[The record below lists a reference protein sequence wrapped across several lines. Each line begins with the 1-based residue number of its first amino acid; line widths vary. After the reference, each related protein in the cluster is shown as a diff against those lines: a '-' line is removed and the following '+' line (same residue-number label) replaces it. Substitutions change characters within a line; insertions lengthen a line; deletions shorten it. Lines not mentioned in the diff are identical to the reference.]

1 MNKFLSMLVLLICT
15 NLATMFAQNT
25 TLEVDN
31 QYPGWLSSKIPFKDQ
46 ASVQNLTVTGY
57 INGTDV
63 KFIRELINNRQL
75 SHLDLSDANIIAG
88 GEAYYV
94 PNHNYS
100 YKIDKDN
107 TIGSYMFKTDLTS
120 KGRLIYLSLPKSVT
134 EINLEYGSLN
144 SGYINYCNDNLDT
157 LVIGGDLK
165 MLRYMDVC
173 QTKKYLMIREGVDS
187 LNETQIKAK
196 NVHLPTTIKYL
207 NRKTFS
213 IDTVKANIE
222 NIDYFNNRCVYSRYN
237 SNYEIGVLD
246 NDTITLSENLSKWN
260 VNAFRVKD
268 GTTIFLNDKLKEI
281 NFNIDFGSS
290 STWNGGALSAKN
302 LIIHSPN
309 RVPPFRFNNKNLF
322 STATI
327 YVPKGSVEAYKSQ
340 LPWSSATILEEKVP
354 VTGIRF
360 DKENILF
367 SEIGETALLRATVL
381 PEDADNKNVRWESS
395 NEKVATVENGIVT
408 CKGYG
413 TAEISATTEDGGFTA
428 VCKVTAERK
437 EILPTS
443 ITLDKADVTMNVSE
457 TTKLKADVW
466 PTDADNKSVIW
477 NSDNEDIAKVSSD
490 GVVTAV
496 KAGKTKVYATT
507 QANNLKAECEITVLQ
522 PVTGIEMDKASI
534 SFTYIGETVQL
545 TAKLLPEDASNQNV
559 TWESS
564 DTKVAIVSKGKV
576 VCTGFGT
583 AVIYAVSADGG
594 FMATCII
601 NATTGIEGITDDAPQ
616 KVVKRYDI
624 TGQEISQPV
633 NGINIVKTED
643 GRVLKTSVK
652 RK

>member
-63 KFIRELINNRQL
+63 KFIKELINNRQL
-75 SHLDLSDANIIAG
+75 SHLDLSDANIVAG
-88 GEAYYV
+88 GEAYYA
-94 PNHNYS
+94 S
-100 YKIDKDN
+100 YKITEDN
-107 TIGSYMFKTDLTS
+107 TIGSYMFTNDNYKRRLT
-120 KGRLIYLSLPKSVT
+120 YLSLPKSVKK
-134 EINLEYGSLN
+134 IKLD
-144 SGYINYCNDNLDT
+144 SGMAYKDYCDDNLDT

-165 MLRYMDVC
+165 MLRATDVR
-173 QTKKYLMIREGVDS
+173 QPKKYLMIREGVDS
-187 LNETQIKAK
+187 LNATKIQAK
-196 NVHLPTTIKYL
+196 SVHLPTTIKYL
-207 NRKTFS
+207 DRETFL
-213 IDTVKANIE
+213 IDTIKANIE
-222 NIDYFNNRCVYSRYN
+222 NIDYFNNICVYSGN
-237 SNYEIGVLD
+237 SLNFYGIGVLD

-268 GTTIFLNDKLKEI
+268 GTTIFLNNKLKEI
-281 NFNIDFGSS
+281 NFNIDYGSS
-290 STWNGGALSAKN
+290 SKWYGGALSAKN

-443 ITLDKADVTMNVSE
+443 ITLDKADVTMNVGE

-545 TAKLLPEDASNQNV
+545 TAKLLPEDASNKNV

-601 NATTGIEGITDDAPQ
+601 NATTGIEGITDDTPQ

-624 TGQEISQPV
+624 TGREISQPV

>member
-63 KFIRELINNRQL
+63 KFIRELMNNRQL
-75 SHLDLSDANIIAG
+75 SHLDLSDANIVAG
-88 GEAYYV
+88 GEAYYD
-94 PNHNYS
+94 S
-100 YKIDKDN
+100 YKITEDN
-107 TIGSYMFKTDLTS
+107 TIGSYMFKNDNYKRRLT
-120 KGRLIYLSLPKSVT
+120 YLSLPKSVKK
-134 EINLEYGSLN
+134 IKLD
-144 SGYINYCNDNLDT
+144 SGMAYKDYCDDNLDT

-165 MLRYMDVC
+165 MLRATDVR
-173 QTKKYLMIREGVDS
+173 QPKKYLMIREGVDS
-187 LNETQIKAK
+187 LNATKIQAK
-196 NVHLPTTIKYL
+196 SVHLPTTIKYL
-207 NRKTFS
+207 DRETFL
-213 IDTVKANIE
+213 IDTIKANIE
-222 NIDYFNNRCVYSRYN
+222 NIDYFNNRCVYSGN
-237 SNYEIGVLD
+237 SWNFYGIGVLD

-268 GTTIFLNDKLKEI
+268 GTTIFLNNKLKEI
-281 NFNIDFGSS
+281 NFNIDDGSS
-290 STWNGGALSAKN
+290 SEWYGGALSAKN

-309 RVPPFRFNNKNLF
+309 RVPPFRFNNKDLF

-367 SEIGETALLRATVL
+367 SEIGETALLRAIVL

-443 ITLDKADVTMNVSE
+443 ITLDKADITMNVGE
-457 TTKLKADVW
+457 TTKLKAEVW

-583 AVIYAVSADGG
+583 AVISAVSADGG

-601 NATTGIEGITDDAPQ
+601 NATTGIEGINDDAPQ

-624 TGQEISQPV
+624 TGREISQPV

>member
-1 MNKFLSMLVLLICT
+1 MNKFLIMLVFMICT

-63 KFIRELINNRQL
+63 KFIKELINNRQL
-75 SHLDLSDANIIAG
+75 SHLDLSDANIVAG
-88 GEAYYV
+88 GEAYFA
-94 PNHNYS
+94 PNKNYS
-100 YKIDKDN
+100 YKIEKDN
-107 TIGSYMFKTDLTS
+107 TIGSYMFTDYINISKRRLT
-120 KGRLIYLSLPKSVT
+120 YLSLPKSVT
-134 EINLEYGSLN
+134 KIELDNRR
-144 SGYINYCNDNLDT
+144 GYCDDLDT

-165 MLRYMDVC
+165 MLCDMDVC

-196 NVHLPTTIKYL
+196 IVHLPTTIKYL

-246 NDTITLSENLSKWN
+246 NDTITLSENLLKWN

-268 GTTIFLNDKLKEI
+268 GTTIFLNNKLKEI
-281 NFNIDFGSS
+281 NFDIDFGSS

-302 LIIHSPN
+302 LIIHSPSRTPIKIN
-309 RVPPFRFNNKNLF
+309 SKGLF

-340 LPWSSATILEEKVP
+340 LPWSNATILEEKVP
-354 VTGIRF
+354 VTGIRL
-360 DKENILF
+360 DKENILL

-381 PEDADNKNVRWESS
+381 PEDADNKNVIWESS

-437 EILPTS
+437 EILSTS
-443 ITLDKADVTMNVSE
+443 ITLDKADVTMNVGE

-624 TGQEISQPV
+624 TGREISQPI

>member
-15 NLATMFAQNT
+15 NLATMFAQNS

-46 ASVQNLTVTGY
+46 ASVQNLIVTGY

-63 KFIRELINNRQL
+63 KFIKELINNRQL
-75 SHLDLSDANIIAG
+75 LHLDLSDANIVAG
-88 GEAYYV
+88 GEAYYA
-94 PNHNYS
+94 S
-100 YKIDKDN
+100 YKITEDN
-107 TIGSYMFKTDLTS
+107 TIGSYMFTNDNYKRRLT
-120 KGRLIYLSLPKSVT
+120 YLSLPKSVKK
-134 EINLEYGSLN
+134 INLDYYSD
-144 SGYINYCNDNLDT
+144 SGYINYCDDNLDT

-165 MLRYMDVC
+165 MLRAIDVR
-173 QTKKYLMIREGVDS
+173 QPKKYLMIREGVDS
-187 LNETQIKAK
+187 LNATHIQAK
-196 NVHLPTTIKYL
+196 SVHLPTTIKYL
-207 NRKTFS
+207 DRETFL

-222 NIDYFNNRCVYSRYN
+222 NIDYFNNRCVYSGNRLNFYG
-237 SNYEIGVLD
+237 IGVLD
-246 NDTITLSENLSKWN
+246 NDTITFSENLSKWN

-268 GTTIFLNDKLKEI
+268 GTTIFLNNKLKEI
-281 NFNIDFGSS
+281 NFNIDYGSS
-290 STWNGGALSAKN
+290 SEWYGGALSAKN

-395 NEKVATVENGIVT
+395 NEKVTTVENGIVT

-443 ITLDKADVTMNVSE
+443 ITLDKADVTMNVGE

-545 TAKLLPEDASNQNV
+545 TAKLLPEDASNKNV

-601 NATTGIEGITDDAPQ
+601 NATTGIEGITDDTPQ

-624 TGQEISQPV
+624 TGREISQPV

>member
-1 MNKFLSMLVLLICT
+1 MNKFLSMLVLMICT
-15 NLATMFAQNT
+15 NLATAFAQNT

-63 KFIRELINNRQL
+63 KFIKELINNRQL
-75 SHLDLSDANIIAG
+75 LHLDLSDAHIVAG

-94 PNHNYS
+94 PNQNYS

-120 KGRLIYLSLPKSVT
+120 KGRLTYLSLPKSVT
-134 EINLEYGSLN
+134 KINLDN
-144 SGYINYCNDNLDT
+144 RIDYCDDNLDT

-173 QTKKYLMIREGVDS
+173 QAKKYLMIREGVDS
-187 LNETQIKAK
+187 LNATNIQAK
-196 NVHLPTTIKYL
+196 SVHLPTTIKYL
-207 NRKTFS
+207 DRKTFS

-222 NIDYFNNRCVYSRYN
+222 SIDYFNNRCVYSGN
-237 SNYEIGVLD
+237 SLNYDIGVLD
-246 NDTITLSENLSKWN
+246 NDTITFSENLSKWN
-260 VNAFRVKD
+260 VNAFLVKD
-268 GTTIFLNDKLKEI
+268 GTTIFLNNKLKEI

-302 LIIHSPN
+302 LIIHSPSRTPIKIN
-309 RVPPFRFNNKNLF
+309 SKGLF

-340 LPWSSATILEEKVP
+340 LPWSNATILEEKVP

-413 TAEISATTEDGGFTA
+413 TAEISATTEDGSFTA

-443 ITLDKADVTMNVSE
+443 ITLDKADITMNVGE
-457 TTKLKADVW
+457 TTKLKAEVW

-477 NSDNEDIAKVSSD
+477 NSDNEDVAKVSSD

-616 KVVKRYDI
+616 KVIKRYDI
-624 TGQEISQPV
+624 TGREISQPV

>member
-31 QYPGWLSSKIPFKDQ
+31 QYPVWLSSKIPFKDQ

-75 SHLDLSDANIIAG
+75 SHLDLSDANIVAG
-88 GEAYYV
+88 GDAYYV
-94 PNHNYS
+94 DSKVS
-100 YKIDKDN
+100 YKIYKDN
-107 TIGSYMFKTDLTS
+107 TIGSYMFTTGYNSKLT
-120 KGRLIYLSLPKSVT
+120 YLSLPKSVT
-134 EINLEYGSLN
+134 KINLDN
-144 SGYINYCNDNLDT
+144 RIDYCDDNLDT

-165 MLRYMDVC
+165 MLRSMDVC

-187 LNETQIKAK
+187 LNATNIQAK
-196 NVHLPTTIKYL
+196 SVHLPTTIKYL
-207 NRKTFS
+207 DRKTFR

-222 NIDYFNNRCVYSRYN
+222 NIDYFNNRCVYSGN
-237 SNYEIGVLD
+237 SLNYDIGVLD

-302 LIIHSPN
+302 LIIHSPS
-309 RVPPFRFNNKNLF
+309 RVPIKIDSKGLF

-340 LPWSSATILEEKVP
+340 LPWSNATILEEKVP

-360 DKENILF
+360 DKENIFF
-367 SEIGETALLRATVL
+367 SEIRETALLRATVL

-443 ITLDKADVTMNVSE
+443 ITLDKADVTMNVGE

-545 TAKLLPEDASNQNV
+545 TAKLLPEDASNQNI

-624 TGQEISQPV
+624 TGREISQPV

>member
-1 MNKFLSMLVLLICT
+1 MNKILSMLVLLICT
-15 NLATMFAQNT
+15 NLATMFAQNS

-46 ASVQNLTVTGY
+46 ASVQNLIVTGY

-63 KFIRELINNRQL
+63 KFIKELINNRQL
-75 SHLDLSDANIIAG
+75 LHLDLSDANIVAG
-88 GEAYYV
+88 GEAYYA
-94 PNHNYS
+94 S
-100 YKIDKDN
+100 YKITEDN
-107 TIGSYMFKTDLTS
+107 TIGSYMFTNDNYKRRLT
-120 KGRLIYLSLPKSVT
+120 YLSLPKSVKK
-134 EINLEYGSLN
+134 INLDYYSD
-144 SGYINYCNDNLDT
+144 SGYINYCDDNLDT

-165 MLRYMDVC
+165 MLRAIDVR
-173 QTKKYLMIREGVDS
+173 QPKKYLMIREGVDS
-187 LNETQIKAK
+187 LNATHIQAK
-196 NVHLPTTIKYL
+196 SVHLPTTIKYL
-207 NRKTFS
+207 DRETFL

-222 NIDYFNNRCVYSRYN
+222 NIDYFNNRCVYSGNRLNFYG
-237 SNYEIGVLD
+237 IGVLD
-246 NDTITLSENLSKWN
+246 NDTITFSENLSKWN

-268 GTTIFLNDKLKEI
+268 GTTIFLNNKLKEI
-281 NFNIDFGSS
+281 NFNIDYGSS
-290 STWNGGALSAKN
+290 SEWYGGALSAKN

-395 NEKVATVENGIVT
+395 NEKVTTVENGIVT

-443 ITLDKADVTMNVSE
+443 ITLDKADVTMNVGE

-545 TAKLLPEDASNQNV
+545 TAKLLPEDASNKNV

-601 NATTGIEGITDDAPQ
+601 NATTGIEGITDDTPQ

-624 TGQEISQPV
+624 TGREISQPV
-633 NGINIVKTED
+633 NRINIVKTED

>member
-1 MNKFLSMLVLLICT
+1 MNKFLIMLVFMICT

-63 KFIRELINNRQL
+63 KFIKELINNRQL
-75 SHLDLSDANIIAG
+75 SHLDLSDANIVAG
-88 GEAYYV
+88 GEAYFA
-94 PNHNYS
+94 PNKNYS
-100 YKIDKDN
+100 YKIEKDN
-107 TIGSYMFKTDLTS
+107 TIGSYMFTDYINISKRRLT
-120 KGRLIYLSLPKSVT
+120 YLSLPKSVT
-134 EINLEYGSLN
+134 KIELDNRR
-144 SGYINYCNDNLDT
+144 GYCDDLDT

-165 MLRYMDVC
+165 MLCDMDVC

-196 NVHLPTTIKYL
+196 IVHLPTTIKYL

-246 NDTITLSENLSKWN
+246 NDTITLSENLLKWN

-268 GTTIFLNDKLKEI
+268 GTTIFLNNKLKEI
-281 NFNIDFGSS
+281 NFDIDFGSS

-302 LIIHSPN
+302 LIIHSPSRTPIKIN
-309 RVPPFRFNNKNLF
+309 SKGLF

-340 LPWSSATILEEKVP
+340 LPWSNATILEEKVP
-354 VTGIRF
+354 VTGIRL
-360 DKENILF
+360 DKENILL

-381 PEDADNKNVRWESS
+381 PEDADNKNVIWESS

-443 ITLDKADVTMNVSE
+443 ITLDKADVTMNVGE

-616 KVVKRYDI
+616 KVIKRYDI
-624 TGQEISQPV
+624 TGREINQPV

>member
-94 PNHNYS
+94 PNKNYS

-107 TIGSYMFKTDLTS
+107 TIGRYMFTGYTWKGHLT
-120 KGRLIYLSLPKSVT
+120 YLSLPKSVT
-134 EINLEYGSLN
+134 EIEIDN
-144 SGYINYCNDNLDT
+144 SNGYCNDNLDT

-443 ITLDKADVTMNVSE
+443 ITLDKADVTMNVGE

-601 NATTGIEGITDDAPQ
+601 NATTGIEGITDDATQ

-624 TGQEISQPV
+624 TGREISQPV

>member
-63 KFIRELINNRQL
+63 KFIKELINNRQL
-75 SHLDLSDANIIAG
+75 LHLDLSDANIVAG
-88 GEAYYV
+88 GDAYYA
-94 PNHNYS
+94 S
-100 YKIDKDN
+100 YKITEDN
-107 TIGSYMFKTDLTS
+107 TIGSYMFTNDNYKRRLT
-120 KGRLIYLSLPKSVT
+120 YLSLPKSVKK
-134 EINLEYGSLN
+134 IKLD
-144 SGYINYCNDNLDT
+144 SGMSYKDYCDDNLDT

-165 MLRYMDVC
+165 MLRATDVR
-173 QTKKYLMIREGVDS
+173 QPKKYLMIREGVDS
-187 LNETQIKAK
+187 LNATHIQAK
-196 NVHLPTTIKYL
+196 SVHLPTTIKYL
-207 NRKTFS
+207 DRETFL

-222 NIDYFNNRCVYSRYN
+222 NIDYFNNRCVYSGNRLNFYG
-237 SNYEIGVLD
+237 IGVLD
-246 NDTITLSENLSKWN
+246 NDTITFSENLSKWN

-268 GTTIFLNDKLKEI
+268 GTTIFLNNKLKEI
-281 NFNIDFGSS
+281 NFNIDYGSS
-290 STWNGGALSAKN
+290 SEWNGGALSAKN

-413 TAEISATTEDGGFTA
+413 TAEISATTEDGGFTT

-443 ITLDKADVTMNVSE
+443 ITLDKADVIMNVGE

-545 TAKLLPEDASNQNV
+545 TAKLLPEDASNKNV

-601 NATTGIEGITDDAPQ
+601 NATTGIEGITDDTPQ

-624 TGQEISQPV
+624 TGREISQPV

>member
-75 SHLDLSDANIIAG
+75 SHLDLSDANIVAG
-88 GEAYYV
+88 GDAYYV
-94 PNHNYS
+94 DSKVS
-100 YKIDKDN
+100 YKIYKDN
-107 TIGSYMFKTDLTS
+107 TIGSYMFTTGYNSKLT
-120 KGRLIYLSLPKSVT
+120 YLSLPKSVT
-134 EINLEYGSLN
+134 KINLDN
-144 SGYINYCNDNLDT
+144 RIDYCDDNLDT

-165 MLRYMDVC
+165 MLRSMDVC

-187 LNETQIKAK
+187 LNATNIQAK
-196 NVHLPTTIKYL
+196 SVHLPTTIKYL
-207 NRKTFS
+207 DRKTFR

-222 NIDYFNNRCVYSRYN
+222 NIDYFNNRCVYSGN
-237 SNYEIGVLD
+237 SLNYDIGVLD

-302 LIIHSPN
+302 LIIHSPS
-309 RVPPFRFNNKNLF
+309 RTPIKIDSKGLF

-340 LPWSSATILEEKVP
+340 LPWSNATILEEKVP

-360 DKENILF
+360 DKENILL

-443 ITLDKADVTMNVSE
+443 ITLDKADVTMNVGE

-564 DTKVAIVSKGKV
+564 DTKVAIVSKGKFF
-576 VCTGFGT
+576 CTGFGT
-583 AVIYAVSADGG
+583 AVISAVSADGG

-616 KVVKRYDI
+616 KVIKRYDI
-624 TGQEISQPV
+624 TGREISQPV

-643 GRVLKTSVK
+643 GRVLKISVK

>member
-63 KFIRELINNRQL
+63 KFIKELINNRQL
-75 SHLDLSDANIIAG
+75 SHLDLSDANIVAG

-94 PNHNYS
+94 PNQNYS
-100 YKIDKDN
+100 YKIKEDN
-107 TIGSYMFKTDLTS
+107 TIGSYMFTNDNYKRRLT
-120 KGRLIYLSLPKSVT
+120 YLSLPKSVT
-134 EINLEYGSLN
+134 KIELDNRRGF
-144 SGYINYCNDNLDT
+144 CNDNLDT

-165 MLRYMDVC
+165 MLCDIDVC

-268 GTTIFLNDKLKEI
+268 GTTIFLNNKLKEI
-281 NFNIDFGSS
+281 NFNIDYGSS
-290 STWNGGALSAKN
+290 SEWNGGALSAKN

-354 VTGIRF
+354 VTGIRL
-360 DKENILF
+360 DKENILL

-381 PEDADNKNVRWESS
+381 PEDADNKYVRWESS
-395 NEKVATVENGIVT
+395 NEKVTTVENGIVT

-443 ITLDKADVTMNVSE
+443 ITLDKADVTMNVGE

-545 TAKLLPEDASNQNV
+545 TAKLLPKDASNQNV

-616 KVVKRYDI
+616 KVIKRYDI
-624 TGQEISQPV
+624 TGREISLPV

>member
-75 SHLDLSDANIIAG
+75 SHLDLSDANIVAG
-88 GEAYYV
+88 GDAYYV
-94 PNHNYS
+94 DSKVS
-100 YKIDKDN
+100 YKIYKDN
-107 TIGSYMFKTDLTS
+107 TIGSYMFTTGYNSKLT
-120 KGRLIYLSLPKSVT
+120 YLSLPKSVT
-134 EINLEYGSLN
+134 KINLDN
-144 SGYINYCNDNLDT
+144 RIDYCDDNLDT

-165 MLRYMDVC
+165 MLRSMDVC

-187 LNETQIKAK
+187 LNATNIQAK
-196 NVHLPTTIKYL
+196 SVHLPTTIKYL
-207 NRKTFS
+207 DRKTFR

-222 NIDYFNNRCVYSRYN
+222 NIDYFNNRCVYSGN
-237 SNYEIGVLD
+237 SLNYDIGVLD

-302 LIIHSPN
+302 LIIHSPS
-309 RVPPFRFNNKNLF
+309 RTPIKIDSKGLF

-340 LPWSSATILEEKVP
+340 LPWSNATILEEKVP

-360 DKENILF
+360 DKENILL

-443 ITLDKADVTMNVSE
+443 ITLDKADVTMNVGE

-601 NATTGIEGITDDAPQ
+601 NATTGIEGITDDATQ

-624 TGQEISQPV
+624 TGREISQPV

-652 RK
+652 KIDRILK

>member
-15 NLATMFAQNT
+15 NLATTFAQNT

-63 KFIRELINNRQL
+63 KFIRELMNNRQL
-75 SHLDLSDANIIAG
+75 SHLDLSDANIVAG
-88 GEAYYV
+88 GEAYFD
-94 PNHNYS
+94 S
-100 YKIDKDN
+100 YKITEDN
-107 TIGSYMFKTDLTS
+107 TIGSYMFTADYRHLT
-120 KGRLIYLSLPKSVT
+120 YLSLPKSVT
-134 EINLEYGSLN
+134 KIELDNRID
-144 SGYINYCNDNLDT
+144 YCDDNLDT

-165 MLRYMDVC
+165 MLRSMDVC
-173 QTKKYLMIREGVDS
+173 QAKIYLMIREGVDS
-187 LNETQIKAK
+187 LNATHIQAK
-196 NVHLPTTIKYL
+196 SVHLPTTIKYL
-207 NRKTFS
+207 DRETFS

-222 NIDYFNNRCVYSRYN
+222 NINYFDNRCVYSGN
-237 SNYEIGVLD
+237 SSNYDIGVLD
-246 NDTITLSENLSKWN
+246 NDTITFSENLLKWN

-268 GTTIFLNDKLKEI
+268 GTTIFLNNKLKEI
-281 NFNIDFGSS
+281 NFDIDFGSS
-290 STWNGGALSAKN
+290 SRWNGGALSAKN
-302 LIIHSPN
+302 LIIHSPS
-309 RVPPFRFNNKNLF
+309 RTPIKIGNKNLF

-340 LPWSSATILEEKVP
+340 LPWSNATILEEKVP
-354 VTGIRF
+354 VTGIRL
-360 DKENILF
+360 DKENILL

-443 ITLDKADVTMNVSE
+443 ITLDKADVTMNVGE

-564 DTKVAIVSKGKV
+564 DTKVAIVSNGKV

-624 TGQEISQPV
+624 TGREISQPV

-652 RK
+652 RKE

>member
-63 KFIRELINNRQL
+63 KFIKELINNRKL
-75 SHLDLSDANIIAG
+75 SHLDLSDANIVAG
-88 GEAYYV
+88 GEAYYA
-94 PNHNYS
+94 S
-100 YKIDKDN
+100 YKITEDN
-107 TIGSYMFKTDLTS
+107 TIGSYMFTTGYNSKLT
-120 KGRLIYLSLPKSVT
+120 YLSLPKSVKK
-134 EINLEYGSLN
+134 INLDYYSD
-144 SGYINYCNDNLDT
+144 SGYINYCDDNLDT

-165 MLRYMDVC
+165 MLRATDVR
-173 QTKKYLMIREGVDS
+173 QPKKYLMIREGVDS
-187 LNETQIKAK
+187 LNATHIQAK
-196 NVHLPTTIKYL
+196 RVHLPTTIKYL
-207 NRKTFS
+207 DRKTFS

-222 NIDYFNNRCVYSRYN
+222 NIDYFNNRCVYSGN
-237 SNYEIGVLD
+237 SLNYDIGVLD

-268 GTTIFLNDKLKEI
+268 GTTIFLNNKLKEI
-281 NFNIDFGSS
+281 NFDIDFGSS

-302 LIIHSPN
+302 LIIHSPSRTPIKIN
-309 RVPPFRFNNKNLF
+309 SKGLF

-340 LPWSSATILEEKVP
+340 LPWSNATILEEKVP

-443 ITLDKADVTMNVSE
+443 IKLDKADVTMNVGE
-457 TTKLKADVW
+457 TTKLKAEVW

-624 TGQEISQPV
+624 TGREISQPV

-652 RK
+652 KN

>member
-94 PNHNYS
+94 PNQNYS

-120 KGRLIYLSLPKSVT
+120 KGRLTYLSLPKSVT
-134 EINLEYGSLN
+134 KINLDN
-144 SGYINYCNDNLDT
+144 RIDYCDDNLDT

-173 QTKKYLMIREGVDS
+173 QAKKYLMIREGVDS
-187 LNETQIKAK
+187 LNATNIQAK
-196 NVHLPTTIKYL
+196 SVHLPTTIKYL
-207 NRKTFS
+207 DRKTFS

-222 NIDYFNNRCVYSRYN
+222 NIDYFNNRCVYSGK
-237 SNYEIGVLD
+237 SLNYDIGVLD
-246 NDTITLSENLSKWN
+246 NDTITFSENLSKWN
-260 VNAFRVKD
+260 VNAFLVKD
-268 GTTIFLNDKLKEI
+268 GTTIFLNNKLKEI
-281 NFNIDFGSS
+281 IFDMDFGSS
-290 STWNGGALSAKN
+290 SIKKEGALSAKN
-302 LIIHSPN
+302 LIIHSPS
-309 RVPPFRFNNKNLF
+309 RTPIKIGNKNLF

-340 LPWSSATILEEKVP
+340 LPWSNATILEEKVP

-367 SEIGETALLRATVL
+367 SEIGVTALLRATVL

-443 ITLDKADVTMNVSE
+443 ITLDKADVTMNVGE

-583 AVIYAVSADGG
+583 AVISAVSADGD

-624 TGQEISQPV
+624 TGREISQPV

>member
-63 KFIRELINNRQL
+63 KFIKELINNRQL
-75 SHLDLSDANIIAG
+75 LHLDLSDANIVAG
-88 GEAYYV
+88 GDAYYA
-94 PNHNYS
+94 S
-100 YKIDKDN
+100 YKITEDN
-107 TIGSYMFKTDLTS
+107 TIGSYMFTNDNYKRRLT
-120 KGRLIYLSLPKSVT
+120 YLSLPKSVKK
-134 EINLEYGSLN
+134 IKLD
-144 SGYINYCNDNLDT
+144 SGMSYKDYCDDNLDT

-165 MLRYMDVC
+165 MLRATDVR
-173 QTKKYLMIREGVDS
+173 QQKKYLMIREGVDS
-187 LNETQIKAK
+187 LNATHIQAK
-196 NVHLPTTIKYL
+196 SVHLPTTIKYL
-207 NRKTFS
+207 DRKTFS

-222 NIDYFNNRCVYSRYN
+222 SIDYFNNRCVYSGN
-237 SNYEIGVLD
+237 SLNYDIGVLD

-268 GTTIFLNDKLKEI
+268 GTTIFLNNKLKEI

-302 LIIHSPN
+302 LIIHSPS
-309 RVPPFRFNNKNLF
+309 RTPIKIDSKGLF

-327 YVPKGSVEAYKSQ
+327 YVPKGCVEAYKSQ
-340 LPWSSATILEEKVP
+340 LPWSNATILEEKVP

-443 ITLDKADVTMNVSE
+443 ITLDKADVTMNVGK

-534 SFTYIGETVQL
+534 SFTYIGEIVQL

-616 KVVKRYDI
+616 KIVKRYDI

>member
-63 KFIRELINNRQL
+63 KFIKELINNRQL
-75 SHLDLSDANIIAG
+75 SHLDLSDANIVAG
-88 GEAYYV
+88 GDAYYV
-94 PNHNYS
+94 DSKVS
-100 YKIDKDN
+100 YKIYKDN
-107 TIGSYMFKTDLTS
+107 TIGSYMFTTGYNSKLT
-120 KGRLIYLSLPKSVT
+120 YLSLPKSVT
-134 EINLEYGSLN
+134 KINLDN
-144 SGYINYCNDNLDT
+144 RIDYCDDNLDT

-165 MLRYMDVC
+165 MLRSMDVC

-187 LNETQIKAK
+187 LNATNIQAK
-196 NVHLPTTIKYL
+196 SVHLPTTIKYL
-207 NRKTFS
+207 DRKTFR

-222 NIDYFNNRCVYSRYN
+222 NIDYFNNRCVYSGN
-237 SNYEIGVLD
+237 SLNYDIGVLD

-302 LIIHSPN
+302 LIIHSPSRTPIKIN
-309 RVPPFRFNNKNLF
+309 SKGLF

-340 LPWSSATILEEKVP
+340 LPWSNATILEEKVP

-443 ITLDKADVTMNVSE
+443 ITLDKADVTMNVGE

-466 PTDADNKSVIW
+466 PTDADNKSVLW
-477 NSDNEDIAKVSSD
+477 NSDNENIAKVSSD

-583 AVIYAVSADGG
+583 AVISAVSADGG

-624 TGQEISQPV
+624 AGREISQPV

>member
-1 MNKFLSMLVLLICT
+1 MNKFLSMLVFLVCT

-31 QYPGWLSSKIPFKDQ
+31 QYPGWLSSNIPFKDQ

-75 SHLDLSDANIIAG
+75 SHLDLSDANIVAG
-88 GEAYYV
+88 GDAYYV
-94 PNHNYS
+94 DSKVS
-100 YKIDKDN
+100 YKIYKDN
-107 TIGSYMFKTDLTS
+107 TIGSYMFTTGYNSKLT
-120 KGRLIYLSLPKSVT
+120 YLSLPKSVT
-134 EINLEYGSLN
+134 KINLDN
-144 SGYINYCNDNLDT
+144 RIDYCDDNLDT

-165 MLRYMDVC
+165 MLRSMDVC

-187 LNETQIKAK
+187 LNATNIQAK
-196 NVHLPTTIKYL
+196 SVHLPTTIKYL
-207 NRKTFS
+207 DRKTFR

-222 NIDYFNNRCVYSRYN
+222 NIDYFNNRCVYSGN
-237 SNYEIGVLD
+237 SLNYDIGVLD
-246 NDTITLSENLSKWN
+246 NDTITLSEKLSKWN

-395 NEKVATVENGIVT
+395 SEKVATVENGIVT

-413 TAEISATTEDGGFTA
+413 TTEISATTEDGGFTA

-443 ITLDKADVTMNVSE
+443 ITLDKADVTMNVGE

-583 AVIYAVSADGG
+583 AVISAVSADGG

-601 NATTGIEGITDDAPQ
+601 NATTGIEGITDDTPQ

-624 TGQEISQPV
+624 TGREISQPV

>member
-88 GEAYYV
+88 GEAYYTH
-94 PNHNYS
+94 PAGTLS

-107 TIGSYMFKTDLTS
+107 TIGRYMFTDYAWKGHLT
-120 KGRLIYLSLPKSVT
+120 YLSLPKSVT
-134 EINLEYGSLN
+134 EIEIDN
-144 SGYINYCNDNLDT
+144 STGYCNDNLDT

-173 QTKKYLMIREGVDS
+173 QAKKYLMIREGVDS
-187 LNETQIKAK
+187 LNATNIQAK
-196 NVHLPTTIKYL
+196 SVHLPTTIKYL
-207 NRKTFS
+207 DRKTFS

-222 NIDYFNNRCVYSRYN
+222 NIDYFNNRCVYSGK
-237 SNYEIGVLD
+237 SLNYDIGVLD
-246 NDTITLSENLSKWN
+246 NDTITFSENLSKWN
-260 VNAFRVKD
+260 VNAFLVKD
-268 GTTIFLNDKLKEI
+268 GTTIFLNNKLKEI
-281 NFNIDFGSS
+281 NFNIDYGSS
-290 STWNGGALSAKN
+290 SEWYGGALSAKN

-443 ITLDKADVTMNVSE
+443 ITLDKADVTMNVGE

-477 NSDNEDIAKVSSD
+477 NSYNEDIAKVSSD

-583 AVIYAVSADGG
+583 AVISAVSADGG

-616 KVVKRYDI
+616 KIIKRYDI
-624 TGQEISQPV
+624 TGREINQPV

>member
-15 NLATMFAQNT
+15 NLSTAFAQTT

-57 INGTDV
+57 INGTDA
-63 KFIRELINNRQL
+63 KFIKELINNRQL
-75 SHLDLSDANIIAG
+75 LHLDLSDAHIVAG
-88 GEAYYV
+88 GEAYYD
-94 PNHNYS
+94 S
-100 YKIDKDN
+100 YKITEDN
-107 TIGSYMFKTDLTS
+107 TIGSYMFTNDNYKRRLT
-120 KGRLIYLSLPKSVT
+120 YLSLPKSVT
-134 EINLEYGSLN
+134 KIKLA
-144 SGYINYCNDNLDT
+144 SGMSYKGYCNDNLDT

-173 QTKKYLMIREGVDS
+173 QAKKYLMIREGVDS
-187 LNETQIKAK
+187 LNATNIQAK
-196 NVHLPTTIKYL
+196 SVHLPTTIKYL
-207 NRKTFS
+207 DRKTFS

-222 NIDYFNNRCVYSRYN
+222 NIDYFNNRCVYSGK
-237 SNYEIGVLD
+237 SLNYDIGVLD
-246 NDTITLSENLSKWN
+246 NDTITFSENLSKWN
-260 VNAFRVKD
+260 VNAFLVKD
-268 GTTIFLNDKLKEI
+268 GTTIFLNNKLKEI
-281 NFNIDFGSS
+281 IFDMDFGSS
-290 STWNGGALSAKN
+290 SIKNKGALSAKN
-302 LIIHSPN
+302 LIIHSPS
-309 RVPPFRFNNKNLF
+309 RTPIKIGNKDLF

-340 LPWSSATILEEKVP
+340 LPWSNATILEEKVP

-443 ITLDKADVTMNVSE
+443 ITLNKADVTMNVGE

-466 PTDADNKSVIW
+466 PTVADNKSVLW

-624 TGQEISQPV
+624 TGREISQPV
-633 NGINIVKTED
+633 NGINIVKTGD

>member
-75 SHLDLSDANIIAG
+75 SHLDLSDANIVAG
-88 GEAYYV
+88 GDAYYV
-94 PNHNYS
+94 DSKVS
-100 YKIDKDN
+100 YKIYKDN
-107 TIGSYMFKTDLTS
+107 TIGSYMFTTGYNSKLT
-120 KGRLIYLSLPKSVT
+120 YLSLPKSVT
-134 EINLEYGSLN
+134 KINLDN
-144 SGYINYCNDNLDT
+144 RIDYCDDNLDT

-165 MLRYMDVC
+165 MLRSMDVC

-187 LNETQIKAK
+187 LNATNIQAK
-196 NVHLPTTIKYL
+196 SVHLPTTIKYL
-207 NRKTFS
+207 DRKTFR

-222 NIDYFNNRCVYSRYN
+222 NIDYFNNRCVYSGN
-237 SNYEIGVLD
+237 SLNYDIGVLD
-246 NDTITLSENLSKWN
+246 NDTITFSENLSKWN
-260 VNAFRVKD
+260 VNAFLVKD
-268 GTTIFLNDKLKEI
+268 GTTIFLNNKLKEI
-281 NFNIDFGSS
+281 IFDMDFGSS
-290 STWNGGALSAKN
+290 SIKIEGALSAKN
-302 LIIHSPN
+302 LIIHSPS
-309 RVPPFRFNNKNLF
+309 RTPIKIGNKNLF

-340 LPWSSATILEEKVP
+340 LPWSNATILEEKVP

-413 TAEISATTEDGGFTA
+413 TTEISATTEDGGFTA

-443 ITLDKADVTMNVSE
+443 ITLDKADVTMNVGE

-583 AVIYAVSADGG
+583 AVISAVSVNGD

-616 KVVKRYDI
+616 KVIKRYDI
-624 TGQEISQPV
+624 TGREIGQPV

-643 GRVLKTSVK
+643 GRVLKISVK

>member
-75 SHLDLSDANIIAG
+75 SHLDLSDANIVAG
-88 GEAYYV
+88 GDAYCV
-94 PNHNYS
+94 DSKVS
-100 YKIDKDN
+100 YKIYKDN
-107 TIGSYMFKTDLTS
+107 TIGSYMFTTGYNSKLT
-120 KGRLIYLSLPKSVT
+120 YLSLPKSVT
-134 EINLEYGSLN
+134 KIDLDNR
-144 SGYINYCNDNLDT
+144 IDYCDDNLDT

-165 MLRYMDVC
+165 MLRSMDVC

-187 LNETQIKAK
+187 LNATNIQAK
-196 NVHLPTTIKYL
+196 SVHLPTTIKYL
-207 NRKTFS
+207 DRKTFR

-222 NIDYFNNRCVYSRYN
+222 NIDYFNNRCVYSGN
-237 SNYEIGVLD
+237 SLNYDIGVLD

-413 TAEISATTEDGGFTA
+413 AAEISATTEDGGFTA

-443 ITLDKADVTMNVSE
+443 ITLDKADVIMNVGE

-616 KVVKRYDI
+616 KVIKRYDI

-643 GRVLKTSVK
+643 GRVLKISVK
-652 RK
+652 KIDRILK

>member
-31 QYPGWLSSKIPFKDQ
+31 QYPGCLSSKIPFKDQ

-75 SHLDLSDANIIAG
+75 SHLDLSDANIVAG
-88 GEAYYV
+88 GDAYYV
-94 PNHNYS
+94 DSKVS
-100 YKIDKDN
+100 YKIYKDN
-107 TIGSYMFKTDLTS
+107 TIGSYMFTTGYNSKLT
-120 KGRLIYLSLPKSVT
+120 YLSLPKSVT
-134 EINLEYGSLN
+134 KINLDN
-144 SGYINYCNDNLDT
+144 RIDYCDDNLDT

-165 MLRYMDVC
+165 MLRSMDVC

-187 LNETQIKAK
+187 LNATNIQAK
-196 NVHLPTTIKYL
+196 SVHLPTTIKYL
-207 NRKTFS
+207 DRKTFR

-222 NIDYFNNRCVYSRYN
+222 NIDYFNNRCVYSGN
-237 SNYEIGVLD
+237 SLNYDIGVLD

-302 LIIHSPN
+302 LIIHSPS
-309 RVPPFRFNNKNLF
+309 RVPIKIDSKGLF

-340 LPWSSATILEEKVP
+340 LPWSNATILEEKVP

-360 DKENILF
+360 DKENIFF
-367 SEIGETALLRATVL
+367 SEIRETALLRATVL
-381 PEDADNKNVRWESS
+381 PEDADNKNVKWESS

-443 ITLDKADVTMNVSE
+443 ITLDKADVTMNVGE

-545 TAKLLPEDASNQNV
+545 TAKLLPEDASNQNI

-624 TGQEISQPV
+624 TGREISQPV

>member
-75 SHLDLSDANIIAG
+75 SHLDLSDANIVAG
-88 GEAYYV
+88 GDAYYV
-94 PNHNYS
+94 DSKVS
-100 YKIDKDN
+100 YKIYKDN
-107 TIGSYMFKTDLTS
+107 TIGSYMFTTGYNSKLT
-120 KGRLIYLSLPKSVT
+120 YLSLPKSVT
-134 EINLEYGSLN
+134 KINLDN
-144 SGYINYCNDNLDT
+144 RIDYCDDNLDT

-165 MLRYMDVC
+165 MLRSMDVC

-187 LNETQIKAK
+187 LNATNIQAK
-196 NVHLPTTIKYL
+196 SVHLPTTIKYL
-207 NRKTFS
+207 DRKTFR

-222 NIDYFNNRCVYSRYN
+222 NIDYFNNRCVYSGN
-237 SNYEIGVLD
+237 SLNYDIGVLD

-302 LIIHSPN
+302 LIIHSPS
-309 RVPPFRFNNKNLF
+309 RTPIKIDSKGLF

-340 LPWSSATILEEKVP
+340 LPWSNATILEEKVP

-360 DKENILF
+360 DKENILL
-367 SEIGETALLRATVL
+367 SEIGETALLRTTVL

-443 ITLDKADVTMNVSE
+443 ITLDKADVTMNVGE

-601 NATTGIEGITDDAPQ
+601 NATTGIEGITDDATQ

-624 TGQEISQPV
+624 TGREISQPV

-652 RK
+652 KN

>member
-63 KFIRELINNRQL
+63 KFIKELINNRQL
-75 SHLDLSDANIIAG
+75 SHLDLSDANIVAG
-88 GEAYYV
+88 GEAYYA
-94 PNHNYS
+94 S
-100 YKIDKDN
+100 YKITEDN
-107 TIGSYMFKTDLTS
+107 TIGSYMFTNDNYKRRLT
-120 KGRLIYLSLPKSVT
+120 YLSLPKSVKK
-134 EINLEYGSLN
+134 IKLD
-144 SGYINYCNDNLDT
+144 SGMAYKDYCDDNLDT

-165 MLRYMDVC
+165 MLRATDVR
-173 QTKKYLMIREGVDS
+173 QPKKYLMIREGVDS
-187 LNETQIKAK
+187 LNATKIQAK
-196 NVHLPTTIKYL
+196 SVHLPTTIKYL
-207 NRKTFS
+207 DRETFL
-213 IDTVKANIE
+213 IDTIKANIE
-222 NIDYFNNRCVYSRYN
+222 NIDYFNNRCVYSGN
-237 SNYEIGVLD
+237 SLNFYGIGVLD

-268 GTTIFLNDKLKEI
+268 GTTIFLNNKLKEI
-281 NFNIDFGSS
+281 NFNIDYGSS
-290 STWNGGALSAKN
+290 SKWYGGALSAKN
-302 LIIHSPN
+302 LIIHSPSRTPIKIN
-309 RVPPFRFNNKNLF
+309 SKGLF

-340 LPWSSATILEEKVP
+340 LPWSNATILEEKVP

-443 ITLDKADVTMNVSE
+443 ITLDKADVTMNVGE

-490 GVVTAV
+490 GVITAV

-583 AVIYAVSADGG
+583 AVISAVSADGG

-601 NATTGIEGITDDAPQ
+601 NATTGIEGITDDTPQ
-616 KVVKRYDI
+616 KVIKRYDI
-624 TGQEISQPV
+624 TGREINQPV

>member
-46 ASVQNLTVTGY
+46 ASVQNLTVIGY

-63 KFIRELINNRQL
+63 KFIKELINNRQL
-75 SHLDLSDANIIAG
+75 LHLDLSDANIVAG

-94 PNHNYS
+94 PNQNYS
-100 YKIDKDN
+100 YKIKEDN
-107 TIGSYMFKTDLTS
+107 TIGSYMFTNDNYKRRLT
-120 KGRLIYLSLPKSVT
+120 YLSLPKSVT
-134 EINLEYGSLN
+134 KIELDNRID
-144 SGYINYCNDNLDT
+144 YCDDNLDT

-165 MLRYMDVC
+165 MLRSMDVC
-173 QTKKYLMIREGVDS
+173 QAKIYLMIREGVDS
-187 LNETQIKAK
+187 LNATHIQAK
-196 NVHLPTTIKYL
+196 SVHLPTTIKYL
-207 NRKTFS
+207 DRETFL

-222 NIDYFNNRCVYSRYN
+222 NINYFDNRCVYSGN
-237 SNYEIGVLD
+237 SWNFYGIGVLD

-268 GTTIFLNDKLKEI
+268 GTTIFLNNKLKEI
-281 NFNIDFGSS
+281 NFNIDYGSS
-290 STWNGGALSAKN
+290 SEWYGGALSAKN
-302 LIIHSPN
+302 LIIHSPS
-309 RVPPFRFNNKNLF
+309 RTPIKIGNKNLF

-340 LPWSSATILEEKVP
+340 LPWSNATILEEKVP

-360 DKENILF
+360 DKENILL

-413 TAEISATTEDGGFTA
+413 AAEISATTEDGGFTA

-443 ITLDKADVTMNVSE
+443 ITLDKADVTMNVGE

-583 AVIYAVSADGG
+583 AVISAVSADGG

-624 TGQEISQPV
+624 TGREINQPV

>member
-75 SHLDLSDANIIAG
+75 SHLDLSDANIVAG
-88 GEAYYV
+88 GDAYYV
-94 PNHNYS
+94 DSKVS
-100 YKIDKDN
+100 YKIYKDN
-107 TIGSYMFKTDLTS
+107 TIGSYMFTTGYNSKLT
-120 KGRLIYLSLPKSVT
+120 YLSLPKSVT
-134 EINLEYGSLN
+134 KINLDYYSD
-144 SGYINYCNDNLDT
+144 SGYINYCDDNLDT

-165 MLRYMDVC
+165 MLRSMDVR
-173 QTKKYLMIREGVDS
+173 QPKKYLMIREGVDS
-187 LNETQIKAK
+187 LNATNIQAK
-196 NVHLPTTIKYL
+196 RVHLPTTIKYL
-207 NRKTFS
+207 DRKTFR

-222 NIDYFNNRCVYSRYN
+222 NIDYFNNRCVYSGN
-237 SNYEIGVLD
+237 SLNYDIGVLD

-268 GTTIFLNDKLKEI
+268 GTTIFLNYKLKEI

-360 DKENILF
+360 DKENILL

-413 TAEISATTEDGGFTA
+413 TTEISATTEDGGFTA

-443 ITLDKADVTMNVSE
+443 ITLDKADVTMNVGK

-583 AVIYAVSADGG
+583 AVITAVSADGD

-601 NATTGIEGITDDAPQ
+601 NATTGIEGIYDDAPQ

-624 TGQEISQPV
+624 TGREISQPV

>member
-15 NLATMFAQNT
+15 NLATMCAQNT

-94 PNHNYS
+94 PNQKYS

-144 SGYINYCNDNLDT
+144 SGYINFCNDNLDT

-165 MLRYMDVC
+165 MLRNIDVC

-187 LNETQIKAK
+187 LNATNIQAK
-196 NVHLPTTIKYL
+196 RVHLPTTIKYL

-222 NIDYFNNRCVYSRYN
+222 NIDYFNNRCVYSGH
-237 SNYEIGVLD
+237 SLNYDIGVLG
-246 NDTITLSENLSKWN
+246 NDTITFSENLSKWN
-260 VNAFRVKD
+260 VNAFLVKD
-268 GTTIFLNDKLKEI
+268 GTTIFLNNKLKEI

-290 STWNGGALSAKN
+290 SRWNGGALSAKN

-309 RVPPFRFNNKNLF
+309 RVPPFRFNNKDLF

-367 SEIGETALLRATVL
+367 SEIGETALLRAIVL

-443 ITLDKADVTMNVSE
+443 ITLDKADVTMNVGE

-466 PTDADNKSVIW
+466 PTDADNKSVLW
-477 NSDNEDIAKVSSD
+477 NSDNENIAKVSSD

-583 AVIYAVSADGG
+583 AVISAVSADGG

-616 KVVKRYDI
+616 KVVKRYFI
-624 TGQEISQPV
+624 TGREISQPV

>member
-63 KFIRELINNRQL
+63 KFIRELMNNRQL
-75 SHLDLSDANIIAG
+75 LHLDLSDANIVAG
-88 GEAYYV
+88 GEAYFD
-94 PNHNYS
+94 S
-100 YKIDKDN
+100 YKITEDN
-107 TIGSYMFKTDLTS
+107 TIGSYMFTADYRHLT
-120 KGRLIYLSLPKSVT
+120 YLSLPKSVT
-134 EINLEYGSLN
+134 KIELDNRID
-144 SGYINYCNDNLDT
+144 YCDDNLDT

-165 MLRYMDVC
+165 MLRSMDVC
-173 QTKKYLMIREGVDS
+173 QAKIYLMIREGVDS
-187 LNETQIKAK
+187 LNATHIQAK
-196 NVHLPTTIKYL
+196 SVHLPTTIKYL
-207 NRKTFS
+207 DRETFS

-222 NIDYFNNRCVYSRYN
+222 NINYFDNRCVYSGN
-237 SNYEIGVLD
+237 SSNYDIGVLD
-246 NDTITLSENLSKWN
+246 NDTITFSENLLKWN

-268 GTTIFLNDKLKEI
+268 GTTIFLNNKLKEI
-281 NFNIDFGSS
+281 NFDIDFGSS
-290 STWNGGALSAKN
+290 SRWNGGALSAKN
-302 LIIHSPN
+302 LIIHSPS
-309 RVPPFRFNNKNLF
+309 RTPIKIGNKNLF

-340 LPWSSATILEEKVP
+340 LPWSNATILEEKVP
-354 VTGIRF
+354 VTGIRL
-360 DKENILF
+360 DKENILL

-443 ITLDKADVTMNVSE
+443 ITLDKADVTMNVGE

-564 DTKVAIVSKGKV
+564 DTKVAIVSNGKV

-624 TGQEISQPV
+624 TGREISQPV

-652 RK
+652 RKEY

>member
-63 KFIRELINNRQL
+63 KFIKELINNRQL
-75 SHLDLSDANIIAG
+75 LHLDLSDANIVAG
-88 GEAYYV
+88 GDAYYA
-94 PNHNYS
+94 S
-100 YKIDKDN
+100 YKITEDN
-107 TIGSYMFKTDLTS
+107 TIGSYMFTNDNYKRRLT
-120 KGRLIYLSLPKSVT
+120 YLSLPKSVKK
-134 EINLEYGSLN
+134 IKLD
-144 SGYINYCNDNLDT
+144 SGMSYKDYCDDNLDT

-165 MLRYMDVC
+165 MLRATDVR
-173 QTKKYLMIREGVDS
+173 QPKKYLMIREGVDS
-187 LNETQIKAK
+187 LNATHIQAK
-196 NVHLPTTIKYL
+196 SVHLPTTIKYL
-207 NRKTFS
+207 DRETFL

-222 NIDYFNNRCVYSRYN
+222 SIDYFNNRCVYSGNRLNFYG
-237 SNYEIGVLD
+237 IGVLD
-246 NDTITLSENLSKWN
+246 NDTITFSENLSKWN

-268 GTTIFLNDKLKEI
+268 GTTIFLNNKLKEI
-281 NFNIDFGSS
+281 NFNIDYGSS
-290 STWNGGALSAKN
+290 SEWYGGALSAKN

-395 NEKVATVENGIVT
+395 NEKVTTVENGIVT

-443 ITLDKADVTMNVSE
+443 ITLDKADVTMNVGE

-545 TAKLLPEDASNQNV
+545 TAKLLPEDASNKNV

-601 NATTGIEGITDDAPQ
+601 NATTGIEGITDDTPQ

-624 TGQEISQPV
+624 TGREISQPV

>member
-15 NLATMFAQNT
+15 NLATTFAQNT

-63 KFIRELINNRQL
+63 KFIKELINNRQL
-75 SHLDLSDANIIAG
+75 LHLDLSDANIVAG

-94 PNHNYS
+94 PNQNYS
-100 YKIDKDN
+100 YKIKEDN
-107 TIGSYMFKTDLTS
+107 TIGSYMFTNDNYKRRLT
-120 KGRLIYLSLPKSVT
+120 YLSLPKSVT
-134 EINLEYGSLN
+134 KIELDNRRG
-144 SGYINYCNDNLDT
+144 YCNDNLDT

-165 MLRYMDVC
+165 MLCDIDVC

-207 NRKTFS
+207 DRETFS

-222 NIDYFNNRCVYSRYN
+222 NIDYFNNRCVYSGK
-237 SNYEIGVLD
+237 SLNYDIGVLD
-246 NDTITLSENLSKWN
+246 NDTITFSENLLKWN
-260 VNAFRVKD
+260 VNAFLVKD
-268 GTTIFLNDKLKEI
+268 GTTIFLNNKLKEI
-281 NFNIDFGSS
+281 IFDMDFGSS
-290 STWNGGALSAKN
+290 SIKKEGALSAKN
-302 LIIHSPN
+302 LIIHSPS
-309 RVPPFRFNNKNLF
+309 RTPIKIGNKNLF

-340 LPWSSATILEEKVP
+340 LPWSNATILEEKVP

-360 DKENILF
+360 DKENILL

-381 PEDADNKNVRWESS
+381 PEDADNKNVKWKSS

-413 TAEISATTEDGGFTA
+413 TAEISATTEDGSFTA

-437 EILPTS
+437 EILSTS
-443 ITLDKADVTMNVSE
+443 ITLDKADVTMNVGE

-564 DTKVAIVSKGKV
+564 DTKVAIVSNGKV

-624 TGQEISQPV
+624 TGREISQPV

-652 RK
+652 RKE

>member
-15 NLATMFAQNT
+15 NLATAFAQTT

-63 KFIRELINNRQL
+63 KFIRELMNNRQL
-75 SHLDLSDANIIAG
+75 SHLDLSDANIVAG
-88 GEAYYV
+88 GEAYYTH
-94 PNHNYS
+94 PAGTQS
-100 YKIDKDN
+100 YRIDKDN
-107 TIGSYMFKTDLTS
+107 TIGSYMFTDYSSKRRLT
-120 KGRLIYLSLPKSVT
+120 YLSLPKSVT
-134 EINLEYGSLN
+134 KIELDNRLD
-144 SGYINYCNDNLDT
+144 YCNDNLDT

-165 MLRYMDVC
+165 MLTALDVH

-196 NVHLPTTIKYL
+196 IVHLPTTIKYL

-268 GTTIFLNDKLKEI
+268 GTTIFLNNKLKKI
-281 NFNIDFGSS
+281 IFDIDFGSS

-309 RVPPFRFNNKNLF
+309 RVPPFRFNNKDLF

-354 VTGIRF
+354 VTEIRF

-367 SEIGETALLRATVL
+367 SEIGETALLRAIVL

-443 ITLDKADVTMNVSE
+443 ITLDKADVTMNVGE

-545 TAKLLPEDASNQNV
+545 TAKLLPEDASTKNV

-583 AVIYAVSADGG
+583 AVISAVSADGG

-601 NATTGIEGITDDAPQ
+601 NATTGIEGINDDATQ

-624 TGQEISQPV
+624 TGREISQPV

-643 GRVLKTSVK
+643 GRVLKISVK

>member
-1 MNKFLSMLVLLICT
+1 MNKFLIMLVFMICT

-63 KFIRELINNRQL
+63 KFIKELINNRQL
-75 SHLDLSDANIIAG
+75 SHLDLSDANIVAG
-88 GEAYYV
+88 GEAYFA
-94 PNHNYS
+94 PNKNYS
-100 YKIDKDN
+100 YKIEKDN
-107 TIGSYMFKTDLTS
+107 TIGSYMFTDYINISKRRLT
-120 KGRLIYLSLPKSVT
+120 YLSLPKSVT
-134 EINLEYGSLN
+134 KIELDNRR
-144 SGYINYCNDNLDT
+144 GYCDDLDT

-165 MLRYMDVC
+165 MLCDMDVC

-207 NRKTFS
+207 DRKTFS

-222 NIDYFNNRCVYSRYN
+222 NIDYFNNRCVYSGNSLNYN
-237 SNYEIGVLD
+237 IGVLD

-268 GTTIFLNDKLKEI
+268 GTTIFLNNKLKEI
-281 NFNIDFGSS
+281 IFNIDFGSS
-290 STWNGGALSAKN
+290 SRWNGGALSAKN

-309 RVPPFRFNNKNLF
+309 RTPIKIDSKGLF

-327 YVPKGSVEAYKSQ
+327 YVPKGCVEAYKSQ
-340 LPWSSATILEEKVP
+340 LPWSNATILEEKVP

-360 DKENILF
+360 EKENILF

-381 PEDADNKNVRWESS
+381 PEDADNKNVRWKSS

-443 ITLDKADVTMNVSE
+443 ITLDKADVTMNVGE

-466 PTDADNKSVIW
+466 PTDTDNKSVIW

-559 TWESS
+559 TWETS

-601 NATTGIEGITDDAPQ
+601 NATTGIEGITDDTPQ

-624 TGQEISQPV
+624 TGREISQPV

>member
-75 SHLDLSDANIIAG
+75 SHLDLSDANIVAG
-88 GEAYYV
+88 GDAYYV
-94 PNHNYS
+94 DSKVS
-100 YKIDKDN
+100 YKIYKDN
-107 TIGSYMFKTDLTS
+107 TIGSYMFTTGYNSKLT
-120 KGRLIYLSLPKSVT
+120 YLSLPKSVT
-134 EINLEYGSLN
+134 KINLDN
-144 SGYINYCNDNLDT
+144 RIDYCDDNLDT

-165 MLRYMDVC
+165 MLRSMDVC

-187 LNETQIKAK
+187 LNATNIQAK
-196 NVHLPTTIKYL
+196 SVHLPTTIKYL
-207 NRKTFS
+207 DRKTFR

-222 NIDYFNNRCVYSRYN
+222 NIDYFNNRCVYSGN
-237 SNYEIGVLD
+237 SLNYDIGVLD

-413 TAEISATTEDGGFTA
+413 TTEISATTEDGGFTA

-443 ITLDKADVTMNVSE
+443 ITLDKADVTMNVGE

-583 AVIYAVSADGG
+583 AVISAVSADGG

-601 NATTGIEGITDDAPQ
+601 NATTGIEGITDDTPQ

-624 TGQEISQPV
+624 TGREISQPV

>member
-63 KFIRELINNRQL
+63 KFIKELMNNRQL
-75 SHLDLSDANIIAG
+75 SHLDLSDANIVAG
-88 GEAYYV
+88 GEAYYD
-94 PNHNYS
+94 S
-100 YKIDKDN
+100 KITEDN
-107 TIGSYMFKTDLTS
+107 TIGSYMFKNDNYKRRLT
-120 KGRLIYLSLPKSVT
+120 YLSLPKSVKK
-134 EINLEYGSLN
+134 IKLD
-144 SGYINYCNDNLDT
+144 SGMAYKDYCDDNLDT

-165 MLRYMDVC
+165 ILRATDVR
-173 QTKKYLMIREGVDS
+173 QPKKYLMIREGVDS
-187 LNETQIKAK
+187 LNATKIQAK
-196 NVHLPTTIKYL
+196 SVHLPTTIKYL
-207 NRKTFS
+207 DRETFL
-213 IDTVKANIE
+213 IDTIKANIE
-222 NIDYFNNRCVYSRYN
+222 NIDYFNNRCVYSGN
-237 SNYEIGVLD
+237 SWNFYGIGVLD

-268 GTTIFLNDKLKEI
+268 GTTIFLNNKLKEI
-281 NFNIDFGSS
+281 NFNIDDGSS
-290 STWNGGALSAKN
+290 SEWYGGALSAKN
-302 LIIHSPN
+302 LIIHSPS
-309 RVPPFRFNNKNLF
+309 RVPIKIDSKGLF

-340 LPWSSATILEEKVP
+340 LPWSNATILEEKVP

-443 ITLDKADVTMNVSE
+443 ITLDKADVTMNVGE

-477 NSDNEDIAKVSSD
+477 NSHNEDIAKVSSD

-576 VCTGFGT
+576 VGTGFGT

-624 TGQEISQPV
+624 TGRKISQPV

-652 RK
+652 RKE